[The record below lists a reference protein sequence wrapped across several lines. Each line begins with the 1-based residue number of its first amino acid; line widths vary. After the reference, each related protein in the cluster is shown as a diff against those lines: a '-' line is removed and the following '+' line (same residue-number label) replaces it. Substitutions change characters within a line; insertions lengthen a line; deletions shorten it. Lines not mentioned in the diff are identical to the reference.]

1 MEGDETDGIYVPKKI
16 CDDGSNSWEGLMKA
30 QNGDL
35 MLNHDLWVRI
45 VDDDDAGYLTSVPE
59 KKIFNIWEV

>member
-1 MEGDETDGIYVPKKI
+1 
-16 CDDGSNSWEGLMKA
+16 MKA

-45 VDDDDAGYLTSVPE
+45 VDDDDDDDGYLTSVPE
-59 KKIFNIWEV
+59 KKIFNI